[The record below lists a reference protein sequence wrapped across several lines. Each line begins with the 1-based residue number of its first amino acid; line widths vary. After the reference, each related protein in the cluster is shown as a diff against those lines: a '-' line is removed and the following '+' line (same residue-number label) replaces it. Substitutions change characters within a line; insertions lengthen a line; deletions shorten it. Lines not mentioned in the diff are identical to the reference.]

1 MFPFDDSLTTEEMQD
16 ITRHES
22 ERVIA
27 VTGGKVSD
35 MGLIN
40 EICMDLYAQIERE
53 VGCRF
58 SCIKRNDLADVHEL
72 IDSYELPLCLKRRIK
87 ELEQVQR

>member
-1 MFPFDDSLTTEEMQD
+1 MFPFDDSLTFNEMQD

-22 ERVIA
+22 EKVIA

-35 MGLIN
+35 TGLIN
-40 EICMDLYAQIERE
+40 EICMDLYVQIERE

-58 SCIKRNDLADVHEL
+58 SCIKRNDLADVHEF
-72 IDSYELPLCLKRRIK
+72 IDSYELPLCLTKRIK
-87 ELEQVQR
+87 EYERKDD